1 MNNFFLNQ
9 DPLLSNQQY
18 DKPTPIMFQQPL
30 PNIKDSV
37 GELDR
42 MLKGLSPAVLNK
54 LNSNTHFNSLNN
66 SFQSSVQ
73 NELLV
78 LVRNKL
84 NMNSE
89 VVSNINEQMR
99 IIEEVKR
106 EVESEKEESIN
117 EMNDYMKNYS
127 HLTFDE
133 YKKLKNGEP
142 LEKDKHPK
150 RKVNN
155 YEKGRD

>member
-9 DPLLSNQQY
+9 DPLLTTQQY
-18 DKPTPIMFQQPL
+18 ETQTPIMFQHQI
-30 PNIKDSV
+30 PNMKDTV

-42 MLKGLSPAVLNK
+42 TLKGLSSAVMNK
-54 LNSNTHFNSLNN
+54 LNENVTFNNLNA
-66 SFQSSVQ
+66 SFQNSVQ
-73 NELLV
+73 QELLS

-84 NMNSE
+84 NMDTN
-89 VVSNINEQMR
+89 VINNVNELLK
-99 IIEEVKR
+99 IINDVKK
-106 EVESEKEESIN
+106 EVESEKEESLN

-142 LEKDKHPK
+142 LEDKNK
-150 RKVNN
+150 KQQL
-155 YEKGRD
+155 